1 MNKYICYINF
11 KDHFLFCFHTTG
23 SDGQQQCLL
32 VTSEVAEAMET
43 ASGQPEQPSADV
55 ATSEIN
61 ESLTE
66 PLSVKT
72 EADANDQVVAQVVRA
87 EPPSPG
93 EIFQKIVRCN
103 FIILLFLIQE
113 EHIR

>member
-1 MNKYICYINF
+1 MLLISIFNDIL
-11 KDHFLFCFHTTG
+11 FLVIG

-43 ASGQPEQPSADV
+43 ASGQAENTQQEVSAP
-55 ATSEIN
+55 EIN

-93 EIFQKIVRCN
+93 
-103 FIILLFLIQE
+103 II
-113 EHIR
+113 